1 MKLDRNEVEQYALDH
16 WQDFAE
22 YLKHPSISSQN
33 KGINETSDWLV
44 QTGYLSTGMVD

>member
-22 YLKHPSISSQN
+22 YLIHPSISSQN
-33 KGINETSDWLV
+33 KGIN
-44 QTGYLSTGMVD
+44 